1 MRLYLV
7 RHGQSEGNVAKTF
20 HGHTDYPLTELGREQ
35 ARQAGEKLKDTAFV
49 RCVASDLSRAW
60 DTALSCVAG
69 RGMIPERC
77 PGLREQFVG
86 EMEGLSWDEMDRRYP
101 GVREAYISDWFHTT
115 PPGGESPE
123 EMARRVGDCV
133 DEIVGRGEDTLL
145 VAHNGSLSLVLA
157 HLGIAGEKELLH
169 PGWFF
174 QQGCYTAL
182 DVTGGKG
189 TLLGFNL

>member
-1 MRLYLV
+1 MSRFSDFL
-7 RHGQSEGNVAKTF
+7 RRAKNTSCNVVVVAAGASTRMGEDKLF
-20 HGHTDYPLTELGREQ
+20 MDLAGKPVL
-35 ARQAGEKLKDTAFV
+35 ARTL
-49 RCVASDLSRAW
+49 
-60 DTALSCVAG
+60 TALNACN
-69 RGMIPERC
+69 
-77 PGLREQFVG
+77 
-86 EMEGLSWDEMDRRYP
+86 
-101 GVREAYISDWFHTT
+101 
-115 PPGGESPE
+115 
-123 EMARRVGDCV
+123 CV

-174 QQGCYTAL
+174 RQGCYTAL

>member
-1 MRLYLV
+1 MRWSGGIPAFG
-7 RHGQSEGNVAKTF
+7 RHT
-20 HGHTDYPLTELGREQ
+20 YPTGS
-35 ARQAGEKLKDTAFV
+35 T
-49 RCVASDLSRAW
+49 
-60 DTALSCVAG
+60 
-69 RGMIPERC
+69 
-77 PGLREQFVG
+77 LR
-86 EMEGLSWDEMDRRYP
+86 R
-101 GVREAYISDWFHTT
+101 
-115 PPGGESPE
+115 PE

>member
-1 MRLYLV
+1 MRWSGV
-7 RHGQSEGNVAKTF
+7 IPAFGRHTYPTGSTLRRPEGN
-20 HGHTDYPLTELGREQ
+20 P
-35 ARQAGEKLKDTAFV
+35 
-49 RCVASDLSRAW
+49 
-60 DTALSCVAG
+60 
-69 RGMIPERC
+69 
-77 PGLREQFVG
+77 
-86 EMEGLSWDEMDRRYP
+86 RRRWP
-101 GVREAYISDWFHTT
+101 
-115 PPGGESPE
+115 
-123 EMARRVGDCV
+123 RRVGDCV